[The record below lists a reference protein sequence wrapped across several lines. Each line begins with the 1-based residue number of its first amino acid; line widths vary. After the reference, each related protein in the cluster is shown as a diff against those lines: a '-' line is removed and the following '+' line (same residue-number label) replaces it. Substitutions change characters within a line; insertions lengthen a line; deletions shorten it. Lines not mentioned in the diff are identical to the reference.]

1 MNIEKLLSEAG
12 TRPAQVVQF
21 DIDKATKLDLS
32 KHNQALHQVDLND
45 VDAFC
50 GFIDQQLANEQSE
63 FGWGGYREVRA
74 LYSRSEL
81 FEEKEPR
88 TIHLGIDIWTEAGT
102 PVYAPLDAVVHSFA
116 NRKVHGDY
124 GPVIILKHE
133 LAGAVF
139 HTLYGHLSTESLTG
153 LAVGQSISKGQRFA
167 SLGKYSENF
176 HWPPHLHFQAIVDM
190 QGLAGDYPG
199 VCKASES
206 DFYFKNCPDPF
217 PLLNTSGAL

>member
-1 MNIEKLLSEAG
+1 MDLESILTQANI
-12 TRPAQVVQF
+12 TPAQVIQF
-21 DIDKATKLDLS
+21 DVNTAAKLDLS
-32 KHNQALHQVDLND
+32 KDNQALQQVDLND
-45 VDAFC
+45 ADDFS
-50 GFIDQQLANEQSE
+50 GFINQQLAAQNAQ
-63 FGWGGYREVRA
+63 FGWGGYREVRG

-81 FEEKEPR
+81 FEEEEPR

-139 HTLYGHLSTESLTG
+139 HTLYGHLSTESLEG
-153 LAVGQSISKGQRFA
+153 LAVGQHIPQGQRFA
-167 SLGKYSENF
+167 SLGNYAENF
-176 HWPPHLHFQAIVDM
+176 HWPPHLHFQAIIDM
-190 QGLAGDYPG
+190 QGMEGDYPG

-206 DFYFKNCPDPF
+206 GYYFENCPDPF
-217 PLLNTSGAL
+217 PLLG